1 MHQWGRNG
9 SLYAEDMQSIVDI
22 ITAEEKRVYGTGG
35 IDQASVFNPANLL
48 GYEVPPKYKLLV
60 AQSFSTAEQYSATR
74 VAGFKPINH
83 KQHVSRHVADARKT
97 GFRIRVGYVSANIK
111 SRTTSFMGQN
121 VLEFHD
127 KSKFEVHVYATTP
140 PDTEDML
147 KNMRGVDWRK
157 KVIHESL

>member
-1 MHQWGRNG
+1 MYTQ
-9 SLYAEDMQSIVDI
+9 DMQSIIDI
-22 ITAEEKRVYGTGG
+22 ITAEQKQIYGTGG
-35 IDQASVFNPANLL
+35 IEQASVFNPANLL

-60 AQSFSTAEQYSATR
+60 AQSYSTAEQYSATR
-74 VAGFKPINH
+74 VAGIKPVNH
-83 KQHVSRHVADARKT
+83 KNHVARYIADSRKS

-121 VLEFHD
+121 VLAFHD

-140 PDTEDML
+140 PDTEDMQ

-157 KVIHESL
+157 KVFLLLSESFFFRSH